1 MKILRIQLHPFG
13 GVADR
18 AFEFHD
24 GLNAIEGPNE
34 FGKST
39 LNNALWHILFT
50 QSNLTPAKL
59 RDTMGRWFPKPSGD
73 HARVTLEFEAQGQ
86 KWTLQKSWGAGAFST
101 LKSGESAAIADPT
114 RVQER
119 LSQLLHRNEATWR
132 HVLFVNQAQLNRT
145 IHELKENSAQVD
157 DLQPLLAGAA
167 AIPGDIAPEKLATA
181 IDSRIKAHFSRW
193 DRTANGPER
202 GRGIDN
208 PFEKSVGP
216 LLAAYYAMETTR
228 RELDQVLAHEKEVD
242 RINDGIRQMEES
254 INADRDFVT
263 TGRGL
268 REGLAKREGLEEKVR
283 RLTGEQAELRK
294 VLVDWPGA
302 DQVIETTRQSIQ
314 QVNETIEALDA
325 ELANARKR
333 VSAEALKTAHDLL
346 VKARDAWQSADAKL
360 QESKPVP
367 PVTFQELKSLA
378 KKTEELRIQI
388 AAQKLSARL
397 ESKSSVSVTLTRGVE
412 TPESLDLTPGAPWEG
427 QAEGKLKLELQD
439 LSIEVASGTGDV
451 QSLFSQLEQRES
463 RQKEILAGLKL
474 EDLASVEVADARH
487 RDCVNEEK
495 NAKQLYNAA
504 LQGKSEDVWT
514 AEITA
519 LDALPPT
526 RSVAVLDDERNKA
539 VTRKAEL
546 EAGIRQVQENVEKW
560 RRDFANLDMLTS
572 LILSKAGELKDAET
586 QLAALPLLPEGFENV
601 AAYFTELGDKEQRQE
616 GAKEALNRLKQ
627 EQSAISAT
635 TPKRTAEELREELE
649 SRERE
654 FHRRQETGQALLRIQ
669 SKLEEIVE
677 ERGNEDPMKNVETAI
692 AGHFHDLTC
701 GAYGNV
707 RLDGGT
713 PVEVTGKLT
722 LGTESLSQG
731 TLGSLALA
739 TRLALAELYLKDL
752 QGFLVLDD
760 PFTDMDPSR
769 RRAAAQCL
777 GTFAGKRQVIF
788 FTCHPEHAGELKE
801 LAGAKTPWNNGNGS

>member
-18 AFEFHD
+18 VFEFHD

-86 KWTLQKSWGAGAFST
+86 KWTLQKCWGAGASST

-145 IHELKENSAQVD
+145 IHELRENSSQID

-167 AIPGDIAPEKLATA
+167 AIPGDIAPDKLATA
-181 IDSRIKAHFSRW
+181 IDSRIEEHFSRW

-208 PFEKSVGP
+208 PWANRIGP

-228 RELDQVLAHEKEVD
+228 RELNQVMAHEKEVD
-242 RINDGIRQMEES
+242 RINDGIRQIEES
-254 INADRDFVT
+254 INADWEFVV

-283 RLTGEQAELRK
+283 RLTGEQSELRK
-294 VLVDWPGA
+294 VLSAWPGA
-302 DQVIETTRQSIQ
+302 DQVIENTQKSIQ
-314 QVNETIEALDA
+314 QATEAIQALDV
-325 ELANARKR
+325 ELTNARKR
-333 VSAEALKTAHDLL
+333 ASAEELKAAHVRL
-346 VKARDAWQSADAKL
+346 VKAREAWQATGTKL

-367 PVTFQELKSLA
+367 PEALMELKSLTTKA
-378 KKTEELRIQI
+378 NELRIQI

-397 ESKSSVSVTLTRGVE
+397 ESKSSLTVTVTRGVE
-412 TPESLDLTPGAPWEG
+412 TPEPLDLVPGAPWEG

-451 QSLFSQLEQRES
+451 QSLFSQLEQHDI
-463 RQKEILAGLKL
+463 RQREILTGLEL
-474 EDLASVEVADARH
+474 EDLAAVEVADVRH

-495 NAKQLYNAA
+495 NAKQLYDAA
-504 LQGKSEDVWT
+504 LQGKTEDAWT

-560 RRDFANLDMLTS
+560 RRDFTDLDALTA
-572 LILSKAGELKDAET
+572 LILAKAGELKDAET
-586 QLAALPLLPEGFENV
+586 ELAALPQLPEGFGDV
-601 AAYFTELGDKEQRQE
+601 AAYLAELRQKEKRQE
-616 GAKEALNRLKQ
+616 EAGNTLNTLKR
-627 EQSAISAT
+627 EQTALSVAAPRRS
-635 TPKRTAEELREELE
+635 AEELLEELE
-649 SRERE
+649 SKERE
-654 FHRRQETGQALLRIQ
+654 FQRRQEAGQALLRIRA
-669 SKLEEIVE
+669 KLDEIVA
-677 ERGNEDPMKNVETAI
+677 ERGNEDPLKNLETAI
-692 AGHFHDLTC
+692 AGNFHELTC
-701 GAYGNV
+701 GAYANV

-739 TRLALAELYLKDL
+739 TRLALADLYLEDL

-760 PFTDMDPSR
+760 PFTDMDPPR
-769 RRAAAQCL
+769 RRAAECCL
-777 GTFAGKRQVIF
+777 GEFAKQRQVLF
-788 FTCHPEHAGELKE
+788 FTCHPDHARELEE
-801 LAGAKTPWNNGNGS
+801 LAGAKVPAMAG